1 MNRKDD
7 FYIGWQDKAPESHS
21 TKTKHFVWLLFVIV
35 PLVAAILVLSQKGF
49 TAAVFEY
56 GVLTEMEGVLIKEP
70 VPMLKVLEKSP
81 SGGQQVKSIVLVG
94 FGKLGAEATI
104 AGIEEEEQKNLT
116 NQTVK
121 LRGTRIFYDNK
132 TLLELSEGPASF
144 AGFGAENKPAYRPV
158 KKTLGDI
165 KLRGEIYDPKCA
177 FGVMKPGYGKPHR
190 SCAIRCISG
199 GVPSVLRV
207 EEETGETNY
216 FLLLDKEGKP
226 LRDAVLEYVADQV
239 QICGKAERQD
249 DWLVLYLDPQKDI
262 LRLQP
267 HWMEGQISMCGQ

>member
-1 MNRKDD
+1 MNGKDD
-7 FYIGWQDKAPESHS
+7 FYIGWKPEAPESHS
-21 TKTKHFVWLLFVIV
+21 AKIKHFVWLLVVFV

-49 TAAVFEY
+49 TTAVFEF
-56 GVLTEMEGVLIKEP
+56 GVLTELEGVLIKEP
-70 VPMLKVLEKSP
+70 VPMLKILEDSP
-81 SGGQQVKSIVLVG
+81 TGSQSVRSIILVG
-94 FGKLGAEATI
+94 FGKCGAAATL
-104 AGIEEEEQKNLT
+104 ASIEKEQQKNIST
-116 NQTVK
+116 ETIK
-121 LRGTRIFYDNK
+121 LRGSLIYYDNK
-132 TLLELSEGPASF
+132 MVLELTEGTAAF
-144 AGFGAENKPAYRPV
+144 AGFGDNKISYKPT

-199 GVPSVLRV
+199 GIPAVLRV
-207 EEETGETNY
+207 EEETRKTNY
-216 FLLLDKEGKP
+216 FLLLDNEGKP
-226 LRDAVLEYVADQV
+226 LRDAVLDYVADQV

-267 HWMEGQISMCGQ
+267 HWMEGQISLCSQ